1 MCVCVS
7 LKPAPFFLPLSFG
20 GNLSGGAARDPLN
33 PAPALAASRRPSNDS
48 RQRRNKCDELD
59 PRRPRA
65 RISGSNHFVNVFFM
79 VLLLAPLHVGAAFV
93 CHWISTSISFDLSF
107 GRYRDRCVCLSPTNI
122 VLGIFLQD
130 YRFNY

>member
-65 RISGSNHFVNVFFM
+65 RISGSNHFVNVFFYGL
-79 VLLLAPLHVGAAFV
+79 VVGAAARGRGI
-93 CHWISTSISFDLSF
+93 CLPLDFDV
-107 GRYRDRCVCLSPTNI
+107 DI
-122 VLGIFLQD
+122 V
-130 YRFNY
+130 